1 MKNQIITQK
10 KENNMLIIPII
21 PKEEL
26 DGFEVKL
33 DSLTPEMGFYL
44 INVFNSMSAKSL
56 TPSDIAFDIYVTRS
70 DNTPLIRLFA
80 CSVIQN
86 IVTSERYCN
95 IMVNN
100 NRYVDL
106 HGIDFDPS
114 NANALQK
121 NFTTVYLTSTA
132 PSSTGKKFMFGGLQ
146 ISTTG
151 NFDPSMEESW
161 GLECIN
167 IEILR

>member
-1 MKNQIITQK
+1 M
-10 KENNMLIIPII
+10 
-21 PKEEL
+21 PKDKSE
-26 DGFEVKL
+26 GFEIKF
-33 DSLTPEMGFYL
+33 SAITKEMAFYL
-44 INVFNSMSAKSL
+44 ANVFNSMSAKSL
-56 TPSDIAFDIYVTRS
+56 TPSDIAFDIYVGRG
-70 DNTPLIRLFA
+70 DDTPLVRLFA

-95 IMVNN
+95 IMVSD

-106 HGIDFDPS
+106 NSIDFDPS
-114 NANALQK
+114 NANALK
-121 NFTTVYLTSTA
+121 RNFTTVYLTSTS

-151 NFDPSMEESW
+151 SFDPSMEGSW

>member
-1 MKNQIITQK
+1 MI
-10 KENNMLIIPII
+10 IIPIM
-21 PKEEL
+21 PKEKL
-26 DGFEVKL
+26 DGFEVKF
-33 DSLTPEMGFYL
+33 SAITKEMAFYL
-44 INVFNSMSAKSL
+44 VNVFNNMSAKSL

-70 DNTPLIRLFA
+70 DNTPLVRLFA

-86 IVTSERYCN
+86 IVVTSERYCN
-95 IMVNN
+95 IMVSDNK
-100 NRYVDL
+100 YVDL
-106 HGIDFDPS
+106 HSIDFDPS
-114 NANALQK
+114 NVNALQR
-121 NFTTVYLTSTA
+121 NFTTVYLTSTSS
-132 PSSTGKKFMFGGLQ
+132 SSTGKKFMFGGLQ

>member
-1 MKNQIITQK
+1 M
-10 KENNMLIIPII
+10 
-21 PKEEL
+21 PKDEL
-26 DGFEVKL
+26 DGFEIKF
-33 DSLTPEMGFYL
+33 SAITKEMAFYL
-44 INVFNSMSAKSL
+44 TNVFNSTSAKSL
-56 TPSDIAFDIYVTRS
+56 IPSDIAFDIYVTRS
-70 DNTPLIRLFA
+70 DNAPLIRLFA

-95 IMVNN
+95 IMVSN

-106 HGIDFDPS
+106 HSINFDPS
-114 NANALQK
+114 NANDLQR

-151 NFDPSMEESW
+151 NYFDPNMEESW

-167 IEILR
+167 IEILKL

>member
-1 MKNQIITQK
+1 M
-10 KENNMLIIPII
+10 
-21 PKEEL
+21 PKDKL
-26 DGFEVKL
+26 DGFEIKF
-33 DSLTPEMGFYL
+33 SAITKEMAFYL
-44 INVFNSMSAKSL
+44 VNVFNSMSDKSL
-56 TPSDIAFDIYVTRS
+56 TPSDIAFDIYVTRG
-70 DNTPLIRLFA
+70 DNIPLIRLFA

-95 IMVNN
+95 IMVSDNK
-100 NRYVDL
+100 YVDL

-114 NANALQK
+114 NANTLQR
-121 NFTTVYLTSTA
+121 NFTTVYLVSNS

-146 ISTTG
+146 LTTTG

-161 GLECIN
+161 GLKCIN

>member
-1 MKNQIITQK
+1 MI
-10 KENNMLIIPII
+10 IIPIM
-21 PKEEL
+21 PKDKL
-26 DGFEVKL
+26 DGFEIKF
-33 DSLTPEMGFYL
+33 SAITKEMAFYL
-44 INVFNSMSAKSL
+44 VAVFNKSL
-56 TPSDIAFDIYVTRS
+56 IPSDIAFDIYVTRR

-95 IMVNN
+95 IMVSNN
-100 NRYVDL
+100 KYVDL

-114 NANALQK
+114 NANALQR
-121 NFTTVYLTSTA
+121 NFTTVYLTSIA

>member
-1 MKNQIITQK
+1 M
-10 KENNMLIIPII
+10 
-21 PKEEL
+21 PKDKL
-26 DGFEVKL
+26 DGFEVKF
-33 DSLTPEMGFYL
+33 SAITEKMAFYL
-44 INVFNSMSAKSL
+44 TAVFNGMSAKSL
-56 TPSDIAFDIYVTRS
+56 TPSDIAFDIYVTRG
-70 DNTPLIRLFA
+70 DNAPLIRLFA

-95 IMVNN
+95 IMVSDNK
-100 NRYVDL
+100 YVNL
-106 HGIDFDPS
+106 HSIDFDPS
-114 NANALQK
+114 NVNALQR

-146 ISTTG
+146 IFTTG
-151 NFDPSMEESW
+151 NFNPSMEESW

>member
-1 MKNQIITQK
+1 MI
-10 KENNMLIIPII
+10 IIPIM
-21 PKEEL
+21 PKYEL
-26 DGFEVKL
+26 DGFEIKF
-33 DSLTPEMGFYL
+33 SAITKEMAFYL
-44 INVFNSMSAKSL
+44 TNVFNSMSAKSL
-56 TPSDIAFDIYVTRS
+56 TPSNIAFDIYVTRD

-86 IVTSERYCN
+86 IVTSGRYCN
-95 IMVNN
+95 IMVSDNK
-100 NRYVDL
+100 YVDL

-114 NANALQK
+114 YADSLQR

-132 PSSTGKKFMFGGLQ
+132 PSSTGTKFMFGGLQ

-167 IEILR
+167 IKILR

>member
-1 MKNQIITQK
+1 MI
-10 KENNMLIIPII
+10 IIPIM
-21 PKEEL
+21 PKDEL
-26 DGFEVKL
+26 DGFEVKF
-33 DSLTPEMGFYL
+33 SAITKEMAFYL
-44 INVFNSMSAKSL
+44 VNVFNSMSAKSL
-56 TPSDIAFDIYVTRS
+56 TPSNIAFDIYVTRS

-95 IMVNN
+95 IMVSDNK
-100 NRYVDL
+100 YVDL
-106 HGIDFDPS
+106 HNINLNPS
-114 NANALQK
+114 SANDLK
-121 NFTTVYLTSTA
+121 RNFTTVYLNSTS

-146 ISTTG
+146 ISTTD

>member
-1 MKNQIITQK
+1 MI
-10 KENNMLIIPII
+10 IIPIM
-21 PKEEL
+21 PKNEL
-26 DGFEVKL
+26 DGFEIKF
-33 DSLTPEMGFYL
+33 SAITKKMAFYL
-44 INVFNSMSAKSL
+44 VNVFNKMSAKSL
-56 TPSDIAFDIYVTRS
+56 TPSDIAFDIYVTRN

-95 IMVNN
+95 IMVSD

-106 HGIDFDPS
+106 HGINFDPS
-114 NANALQK
+114 NANDLQR

-132 PSSTGKKFMFGGLQ
+132 SSSTGTKFMFGGLQ

-151 NFDPSMEESW
+151 NFDPSTEESW
-161 GLECIN
+161 GLKCIN
-167 IEILR
+167 IKILR

>member
-1 MKNQIITQK
+1 MI
-10 KENNMLIIPII
+10 IIPIM
-21 PKEEL
+21 PKDKL
-26 DGFEVKL
+26 DGFEVKF
-33 DSLTPEMGFYL
+33 SAITKEMAFYL
-44 INVFNSMSAKSL
+44 ANVFNNTSAKSL

-95 IMVNN
+95 IMVSN

-106 HGIDFDPS
+106 HGINFNPS
-114 NANALQK
+114 DADSLPR
-121 NFTTVYLTSTA
+121 NFTTVYLISTY
-132 PSSTGKKFMFGGLQ
+132 SGSIGKKFMFGGLQ

-151 NFDPSMEESW
+151 NFDPDMEESW
-161 GLECIN
+161 GLKCIN

>member
-1 MKNQIITQK
+1 M
-10 KENNMLIIPII
+10 
-21 PKEEL
+21 PKDEL
-26 DGFEVKL
+26 DGFEVRFSAITK
-33 DSLTPEMGFYL
+33 EMAFYL
-44 INVFNSMSAKSL
+44 ANVFNSVSAKSL

-86 IVTSERYCN
+86 IVTPKRYCN
-95 IMVNN
+95 IMVND

-106 HGIDFDPS
+106 HSINFDPS
-114 NANALQK
+114 DADALQR

-132 PSSTGKKFMFGGLQ
+132 PSSTGTKFGFGGLQ

-151 NFDPSMEESW
+151 KFDPNMEESW
-161 GLECIN
+161 GLKCIN
-167 IEILR
+167 IRIIR

>member
-1 MKNQIITQK
+1 M
-10 KENNMLIIPII
+10 
-21 PKEEL
+21 PKDKL
-26 DGFEVKL
+26 DGFEIKF
-33 DSLTPEMGFYL
+33 SAITKEMAYYL
-44 INVFNSMSAKSL
+44 VGVFNNMSAKSL
-56 TPSDIAFDIYVTRS
+56 TPSDIAFDIYVTRN

-95 IMVNN
+95 IMVSDNK
-100 NRYVDL
+100 YVDL

-114 NANALQK
+114 NANSLQR

-132 PSSTGKKFMFGGLQ
+132 SNSTGTKFMFGGLQ

-151 NFDPSMEESW
+151 NFDPSIKESW

-167 IEILR
+167 IRILR

>member
-1 MKNQIITQK
+1 M
-10 KENNMLIIPII
+10 
-21 PKEEL
+21 PKDEL
-26 DGFEVKL
+26 DGFEIKF
-33 DSLTPEMGFYL
+33 SAITKEMAFYL
-44 INVFNSMSAKSL
+44 VNVFNSTSAKSL
-56 TPSDIAFDIYVTRS
+56 TPSNIAFDIYVTRS

-86 IVTSERYCN
+86 IVTSKRYCN
-95 IMVNN
+95 IMVSDHK
-100 NRYVDL
+100 YVDL
-106 HGIDFDPS
+106 HSIDFNPG
-114 NANALQK
+114 NANALK
-121 NFTTVYLTSTA
+121 RNFTTVYLTSTS

-146 ISTTG
+146 IHTTG

>member
-1 MKNQIITQK
+1 M
-10 KENNMLIIPII
+10 
-21 PKEEL
+21 PKDEL
-26 DGFEVKL
+26 DGFEVRFSAITK
-33 DSLTPEMGFYL
+33 EMAFYL
-44 INVFNSMSAKSL
+44 TRVFNGVTAKSL

-86 IVTSERYCN
+86 IVTLDTRYCN
-95 IMVNN
+95 IMVSN

-114 NANALQK
+114 NADALQK
-121 NFTTVYLTSTA
+121 NFTTVYLTSTS

>member
-1 MKNQIITQK
+1 MI
-10 KENNMLIIPII
+10 IIPII
-21 PKEEL
+21 PKEKL
-26 DGFEVKL
+26 NGFEVKF
-33 DSLTPEMGFYL
+33 SAISKEMAFYL
-44 INVFNSMSAKSL
+44 VGVFNTMSAKSL
-56 TPSDIAFDIYVTRS
+56 TPSDIAFDIYVARN
-70 DNTPLIRLFA
+70 DDTPLIRLFA

-95 IMVNN
+95 IMVSDNK
-100 NRYVDL
+100 YIDL
-106 HGIDFDPS
+106 HSIDFDPS
-114 NANALQK
+114 NAKDLQR
-121 NFTTVYLTSTA
+121 NFTTVYLTSNS

-151 NFDPSMEESW
+151 NFNPNREESW

>member
-1 MKNQIITQK
+1 M
-10 KENNMLIIPII
+10 
-21 PKEEL
+21 PKDEL
-26 DGFEVKL
+26 DGFEVKF
-33 DSLTPEMGFYL
+33 SAITKEMAFYL
-44 INVFNSMSAKSL
+44 VNVFNTMSAKSL

-70 DNTPLIRLFA
+70 DNAPLIRLFA

-95 IMVNN
+95 IMVSGNK
-100 NRYVDL
+100 YVDL
-106 HGIDFDPS
+106 HSIDFDPS
-114 NANALQK
+114 YASDLK
-121 NFTTVYLTSTA
+121 SNFTTVYLTSTA

-151 NFDPSMEESW
+151 NFDPSVEESW

-167 IEILR
+167 IEILKYEILG

>member
-1 MKNQIITQK
+1 MPK
-10 KENNMLIIPII
+10 K
-21 PKEEL
+21 EL
-26 DGFEVKL
+26 DGFEVKF
-33 DSLTPEMGFYL
+33 SAITKEMAFYL
-44 INVFNSMSAKSL
+44 ANVFNSMSAKSL
-56 TPSDIAFDIYVTRS
+56 TPSNIAFDIYVTRN

-95 IMVNN
+95 IMVSNN
-100 NRYVDL
+100 KYVDL
-106 HGIDFDPS
+106 HGIDFDA
-114 NANALQK
+114 NANGLQR

>member
-1 MKNQIITQK
+1 M
-10 KENNMLIIPII
+10 
-21 PKEEL
+21 PKDEL
-26 DGFEVKL
+26 DGFEVKF
-33 DSLTPEMGFYL
+33 SAITEKMAFYL
-44 INVFNSMSAKSL
+44 AKVFNNISAKSL

-70 DNTPLIRLFA
+70 DDTPLIRLFA

-95 IMVNN
+95 IMVSDNK
-100 NRYVDL
+100 YVDL

-114 NANALQK
+114 YIDDLQR
-121 NFTTVYLTSTA
+121 NFTTVYLISTS

-151 NFDPSMEESW
+151 NFDPSVEESW
-161 GLECIN
+161 GLKCIN
-167 IEILR
+167 IQILR

>member
-1 MKNQIITQK
+1 MI
-10 KENNMLIIPII
+10 IIPIM
-21 PKEEL
+21 PKDKL
-26 DGFEVKL
+26 DGFEVKF
-33 DSLTPEMGFYL
+33 SAITEKMAFYL
-44 INVFNSMSAKSL
+44 ANVFNSMSAKSL
-56 TPSDIAFDIYVTRS
+56 TPSNIAFDIYVTRG
-70 DNTPLIRLFA
+70 DNTPLVRLFA

-86 IVTSERYCN
+86 IVTSGRYCN
-95 IMVNN
+95 IMVSDNK
-100 NRYVDL
+100 YVDL

-114 NANALQK
+114 NANALQR

-132 PSSTGKKFMFGGLQ
+132 SSSTGKKFMFGGLQ

-151 NFDPSMEESW
+151 NFNPSKKESW

>member
-1 MKNQIITQK
+1 M
-10 KENNMLIIPII
+10 
-21 PKEEL
+21 PKAKL
-26 DGFEVKL
+26 DGFEVKF
-33 DSLTPEMGFYL
+33 SAITKEMAFYL
-44 INVFNSMSAKSL
+44 TNVFNRSSAKSL
-56 TPSDIAFDIYVTRS
+56 TPSDIAFDIYVNRN

-95 IMVNN
+95 IIVSNS
-100 NRYVDL
+100 RYVDL
-106 HGIDFDPS
+106 HGINFSPS
-114 NANALQK
+114 NADGLQR

-132 PSSTGKKFMFGGLQ
+132 SGSTGTKFMFGGLQ

-167 IEILR
+167 VKIF

>member
-1 MKNQIITQK
+1 MI
-10 KENNMLIIPII
+10 IIPIM
-21 PKEEL
+21 PKYEL
-26 DGFEVKL
+26 DGFEVKF
-33 DSLTPEMGFYL
+33 SAITEKMAFYL
-44 INVFNSMSAKSL
+44 VNVFNSMSAKSL

-70 DNTPLIRLFA
+70 DNTPLVRLFA

-86 IVTSERYCN
+86 IVTSKRYCN
-95 IMVNN
+95 IMVSDNK
-100 NRYVDL
+100 YVDL

-114 NANALQK
+114 YANSLQR

-132 PSSTGKKFMFGGLQ
+132 ASSTGKKFMFGGLQ
-146 ISTTG
+146 ISTIG

>member
-1 MKNQIITQK
+1 
-10 KENNMLIIPII
+10 MLIIPII

-26 DGFEVKL
+26 EGFEVKL

-44 INVFNSMSAKSL
+44 LNVFNSMSAKSL

-70 DNTPLIRLFA
+70 DNTPLVRLFA

-95 IMVNN
+95 IMVSDNK
-100 NRYVDL
+100 YVDL

-114 NANALQK
+114 NANALQR
-121 NFTTVYLTSTA
+121 NFTTVYLTSTS
-132 PSSTGKKFMFGGLQ
+132 PSSTGEKFMFGGLQ

-151 NFDPSMEESW
+151 NFDPSMKESW

-167 IEILR
+167 IKILR

>member
-1 MKNQIITQK
+1 M
-10 KENNMLIIPII
+10 
-21 PKEEL
+21 PKDKL
-26 DGFEVKL
+26 DGFEVKF
-33 DSLTPEMGFYL
+33 SAITKEMAFYL
-44 INVFNSMSAKSL
+44 VNVFNSMSAKSL

-70 DNTPLIRLFA
+70 DDTPLIRLFA

-86 IVTSERYCN
+86 IATSDRYCN
-95 IMVNN
+95 IMVSNN
-100 NRYVDL
+100 KYVDL
-106 HGIDFDPS
+106 HRIDFDPS
-114 NANALQK
+114 NANDLQR
-121 NFTTVYLTSTA
+121 NFTTVYITSSTS

-151 NFDPSMEESW
+151 NFDPSMEGSW

>member
-1 MKNQIITQK
+1 MI
-10 KENNMLIIPII
+10 IIPIM
-21 PKEEL
+21 PKDKL
-26 DGFEVKL
+26 DGFEVKF
-33 DSLTPEMGFYL
+33 SAITKKMAFYL
-44 INVFNSMSAKSL
+44 VNVFNSMSAKSL

-95 IMVNN
+95 IMVSDNK
-100 NRYVDL
+100 YVDL
-106 HGIDFDPS
+106 HGINFDPS
-114 NANALQK
+114 YAKDLK
-121 NFTTVYLTSTA
+121 RNFTTVYLTSTA

-151 NFDPSMEESW
+151 NFDPSKEESW

>member
-1 MKNQIITQK
+1 M
-10 KENNMLIIPII
+10 
-21 PKEEL
+21 PKDEL
-26 DGFEVKL
+26 DGFEVKF
-33 DSLTPEMGFYL
+33 SAITKEMAFYL
-44 INVFNSMSAKSL
+44 AYVFNSMSAKSL

-86 IVTSERYCN
+86 IVVTSERYCN
-95 IMVNN
+95 IMVSDNK
-100 NRYVDL
+100 YVDL
-106 HGIDFDPS
+106 HAIDFDPS
-114 NANALQK
+114 SANALQR

-132 PSSTGKKFMFGGLQ
+132 PSSIGTKFMFGGLQ

-151 NFDPSMEESW
+151 NFDPSMGEAW

-167 IEILR
+167 IKILR